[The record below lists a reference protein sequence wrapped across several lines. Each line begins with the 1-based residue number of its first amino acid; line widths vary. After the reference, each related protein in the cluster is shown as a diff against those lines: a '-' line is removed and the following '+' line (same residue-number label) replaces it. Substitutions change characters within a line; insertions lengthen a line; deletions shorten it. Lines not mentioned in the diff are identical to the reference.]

1 MAHVIKH
8 VMTSATEAELAAL
21 YIMAP
26 EAVYIRIILE
36 EMGHQQLPIPLQT
49 DNSMADA
56 VCKGKIL
63 EYSGGQFLRHELSN
77 NGFYGGITFKGLQ
90 IRYTMEL
97 CTKVALRMINM
108 MEITATQMCMMGMG
122 RAA

>member
-8 VMTSATEAELAAL
+8 VMTSATEAELAAV

-49 DNSMADA
+49 DNPMADA
-56 VCKGKIL
+56 VCNGKIL
-63 EYSGGQFLRHELSN
+63 EYSGGQFLHQESSKIS
-77 NGFYGGITFKGLQ
+77 FYDGITFKGLQ

-97 CTKVALRMINM
+97 CTKVIETLKRNSH
-108 MEITATQMCMMGMG
+108 TCFQTLK
-122 RAA
+122 

>member
-8 VMTSATEAELAAL
+8 VMTSATEAELAAV

-49 DNSMADA
+49 DNPMADA
-56 VCKGKIL
+56 VCNGKIL
-63 EYSGGQFLRHELSN
+63 EYSGGQFLHQESSKIS
-77 NGFYGGITFKGLQ
+77 FYDGITFKGLQ

-108 MEITATQMCMMGMG
+108 MEITAAQMCMMGMG